1 MILKLLRYILLLFL
15 SVSIVACASTRK
27 PHKKLKPGKP
37 IPCPLKD
44 C

>member
-1 MILKLLRYILLLFL
+1 VLAGGCG
-15 SVSIVACASTRK
+15 SNK

-37 IPCPLKD
+37 IPCPHKD